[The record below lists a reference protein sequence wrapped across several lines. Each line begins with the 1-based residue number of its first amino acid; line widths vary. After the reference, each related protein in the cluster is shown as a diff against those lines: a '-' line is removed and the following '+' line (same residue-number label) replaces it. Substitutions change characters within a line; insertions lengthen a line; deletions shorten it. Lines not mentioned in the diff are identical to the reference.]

1 MRCDEHR
8 VALTDVVLGGLSV
21 VSSPDFVDQEIE
33 LSERKQTMTREVIEL
48 PYEVEYLS
56 IVDKDG
62 HVDQALEPEL
72 TDDFLLSLHRWML
85 LGRRFDERMFRLQRQ
100 GRIGTFAPIKG
111 QEAANVGA
119 TAALRPSDWMV
130 VAFRE
135 AAGELMRGRSM
146 EDFLLYYGGYGEGGY
161 IPEGVNNLPTSI
173 PVGSQM
179 LHALGLA
186 WAAKYRGTDDVAMAF
201 FGDGA
206 TSQGDFHEALNFAGV
221 YKAPVIFVCQNNQ
234 WAISLPRSKQTAS
247 KTLAQ
252 KALANGVP
260 GIQVDGND
268 VLAMYVAAKEAV
280 DRARAGEG
288 PTLIEAVT
296 YRLSVH
302 TTADD
307 PKRYRT
313 DEEVADWEARDP
325 ISRFQ
330 IYLETKG
337 LMDAEKIAAL
347 EEEIDQEIRAAVAR
361 AEEIMGAPVDA
372 LKMFDHM
379 YAEPNA
385 YLLDQKQELADE
397 LAAKEA

>member
-1 MRCDEHR
+1 MAR
-8 VALTDVVLGGLSV
+8 DVI
-21 VSSPDFVDQEIE
+21 D
-33 LSERKQTMTREVIEL
+33 L
-48 PYEVEYLS
+48 PYEVEHLS
-56 IVDKDG
+56 ILDKDG
-62 HVDQALEPEL
+62 NVDEALEPDL
-72 TDDFLLSLHRWML
+72 SDDLLLNLHRWML
-85 LGRRFDERMFRLQRQ
+85 LGRRFDERMLKLQRQ

-111 QEAANVGA
+111 QEAANVGS
-119 TAALRPSDWMV
+119 TAVLRDSDWMV

-146 EDFLLYYGGYGEGGY
+146 EDLLLYYGGYNEGGY

-173 PVGSQM
+173 PVGSQA
-179 LHALGLA
+179 LHAVGLA

-221 YKAPVIFVCQNNQ
+221 YKAPTVFICQNNQ

-268 VLAMYVAAKEAV
+268 VLAMYVASKEAV
-280 DRARAGEG
+280 DRARAGDG

-313 DEEVADWEARDP
+313 DEEVEDWETRDP

-330 IYLETKG
+330 VYLKNKG
-337 LMDAEKIAAL
+337 LLDDETIEAL
-347 EEEIDQEIRAAVAR
+347 EEEIDQEIRAAVAN
-361 AEEIMGAPVDA
+361 AEERMSEPVDA

-379 YAEPNA
+379 YADPSE
-385 YLLDQKQELADE
+385 YLLDQKQELAEE
-397 LAAKEA
+397 LEAKEA